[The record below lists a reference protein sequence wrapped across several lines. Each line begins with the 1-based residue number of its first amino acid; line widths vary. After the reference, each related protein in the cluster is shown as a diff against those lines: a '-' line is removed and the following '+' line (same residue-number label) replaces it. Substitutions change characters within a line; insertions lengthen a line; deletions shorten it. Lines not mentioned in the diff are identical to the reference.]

1 MSSGITQS
9 NHLAHSTLAS
19 LEKNKQCNPILQ
31 TKHNIKMQTLANKC
45 TQVNAFHS
53 QYSTEQLQHVQKVTF
68 VSRKTQTVCTKLKVG
83 QTQTDTK
90 TFHDI
95 ATQSGSIPTN
105 KKFKIHKKFS
115 EVDQNRLISKFYQ
128 CIRQSRAT
136 EILSVLLHVFYN
148 ALMLLN
154 MGSAD

>member
-1 MSSGITQS
+1 
-9 NHLAHSTLAS
+9 
-19 LEKNKQCNPILQ
+19 
-31 TKHNIKMQTLANKC
+31 MQTLANKC

-68 VSRKTQTVCTKLKVG
+68 VSRKTQTVCTQLKVG

-90 TFHDI
+90 TFHNI

-115 EVDQNRLISKFYQ
+115 EVDQNGLISKFY
-128 CIRQSRAT
+128 
-136 EILSVLLHVFYN
+136 N
-148 ALMLLN
+148 ALDNQGQLTDFVSLATGLLQCTDVAKY
-154 MGSAD
+154 G